1 MIDEFREWPRKDT
14 LRSKKKMNRR
24 VRGTLRYMNKSLRKG
39 VFGDRF
45 SVTLVRKEIRPY
57 EDNSGWNSFFV
68 IEFRDAEDPS
78 RNFQRVYGYEGV
90 IYSGL
95 FCGGDHVDKD
105 LNNFIRNSGFWDTQE
120 NLTVYNND
128 N

>member
-1 MIDEFREWPRKDT
+1 MTNEWPREDT

-24 VRGTLRYMNKSLRKG
+24 VRGTIRYMNKSLRKE

-45 SVTLVRKEIRPY
+45 SVALVRKEIRPY

-68 IEFRDAEDPS
+68 VEFRDAEDPS
-78 RNFQRVYGYEGV
+78 RNFQRAYSYDNV

-95 FCGGDHVDKD
+95 FCGGDYVDKD
-105 LNNFIRNSGFWDTQE
+105 LNNFIRNSSFWDTHDKEQE
-120 NLTVYNND
+120 NLTA
-128 N
+128 

>member
-1 MIDEFREWPRKDT
+1 MTNEWPREDT

-24 VRGTLRYMNKSLRKG
+24 VRGTIRYMNKSLRKE

-45 SVTLVRKEIRPY
+45 SVALVRKEIRPY

-68 IEFRDAEDPS
+68 VEYRDAEDPS
-78 RNFQRVYGYEGV
+78 RNFQRAYSYDNV

-95 FCGGDHVDKD
+95 FCGGDYVDKD
-105 LNNFIRNSGFWDTQE
+105 LNNFIRNSSFWDTHDKGQE
-120 NLTVYNND
+120 NLTA
-128 N
+128 